1 MTSVVGFTIMEIET
15 VSREESM
22 KVQDNMEKQ
31 NIVSEDA
38 PSLFL
43 KTGLQFL
50 AGVYVFLILCV
61 MPLYFTDGYAYIG
74 RDKYAFFYQVTTTM
88 GVLFGGL
95 LIALWGWKLL
105 RRNRKKNHAGEVMFA
120 MNKASAETESAKAWG
135 ESAETES
142 AKALNL
148 TDKFALG
155 YAVAVLLSYF
165 FSPYR
170 EGGVYADAWYGTQGW
185 FMGAFSQLLFV
196 GIYFAV
202 SRFWK
207 VSKWQLVMILP
218 VTFGVFV
225 LGICNRFS
233 LYPIPMKGAN
243 PEFLSTV
250 GNINWYCSYLVLVLF
265 AGMFYYC
272 AGEEKR
278 KPVKVVMAVWL
289 AAGFGA
295 LLTQGSL
302 SGLFT
307 LGVMLLVMYMC
318 SVHSVQRAEA
328 FAKCLICLGGAATV
342 VYILRLLFAA
352 CYNYPDTMTDL
363 VTNAPL
369 ALFALGF
376 GVYAWY
382 LLRKR
387 LSKNTACEKSL
398 VTIGYAVCGIA
409 GLAVLVYLVL
419 ATVNTLRPGS
429 LGALSEVSLF
439 TFDGAWGSNR
449 GICWTVGWNCFWEQD
464 LWGKMVGIGPDTM
477 VEYVRAGLAPDLLA
491 AVQDYF
497 GNFRL
502 TNAHNEWLTILVNEG
517 ILGLAMYGGLLVS
530 AIVRMIKAKQSGMVR
545 NVGERTET
553 ENADATESGRRTAG
567 KTNLTNLVL
576 AGACGMA
583 VLAYVINSMFGFQ
596 QVMGTGTLFVLLG
609 MGEACLRAE

>member
-1 MTSVVGFTIMEIET
+1 
-15 VSREESM
+15 
-22 KVQDNMEKQ
+22 
-31 NIVSEDA
+31 
-38 PSLFL
+38 
-43 KTGLQFL
+43 
-50 AGVYVFLILCV
+50 
-61 MPLYFTDGYAYIG
+61 
-74 RDKYAFFYQVTTTM
+74 
-88 GVLFGGL
+88 
-95 LIALWGWKLL
+95 
-105 RRNRKKNHAGEVMFA
+105 
-120 MNKASAETESAKAWG
+120 
-135 ESAETES
+135 
-142 AKALNL
+142 
-148 TDKFALG
+148 
-155 YAVAVLLSYF
+155 
-165 FSPYR
+165 
-170 EGGVYADAWYGTQGW
+170 
-185 FMGAFSQLLFV
+185 
-196 GIYFAV
+196 
-202 SRFWK
+202 
-207 VSKWQLVMILP
+207 
-218 VTFGVFV
+218 
-225 LGICNRFS
+225 
-233 LYPIPMKGAN
+233 
-243 PEFLSTV
+243 
-250 GNINWYCSYLVLVLF
+250 
-265 AGMFYYC
+265 
-272 AGEEKR
+272 
-278 KPVKVVMAVWL
+278 
-289 AAGFGA
+289 
-295 LLTQGSL
+295 
-302 SGLFT
+302 
-307 LGVMLLVMYMC
+307 
-318 SVHSVQRAEA
+318 
-328 FAKCLICLGGAATV
+328 
-342 VYILRLLFAA
+342 
-352 CYNYPDTMTDL
+352 MTDL

-449 GICWTVGWNCFWEQD
+449 GISWAVGWECFKEQD

-491 AVQDYF
+491 AVQEFF

-517 ILGLAMYGGLLVS
+517 IFGLAMYMGLLVS
-530 AIVRMIKAKQSGMVR
+530 AVVRMIKAEAKQSRMVKI
-545 NVGERTET
+545 VLKKTET

>member
-1 MTSVVGFTIMEIET
+1 MCAFGGKDLTSVVRFTIMEIEI

-38 PSLFL
+38 PGLFI

-50 AGVYVFLILCV
+50 TGVYVFLILCV
-61 MPLYFTDGYAYIG
+61 MPLYFTDGYAHIG
-74 RDKYAFFYQVTTTM
+74 RDKYAFFYQVTTTI

-105 RRNRKKNHAGEVMFA
+105 RRNREKNHACEGMCSV
-120 MNKASAETESAKAWG
+120 NKESAESESAKAMG
-135 ESAETES
+135 ESMESET
-142 AKALNL
+142 AKVLNL

-170 EGGVYADAWYGTQGW
+170 ESGAFADAWYGTQGW

-196 GIYFAV
+196 GIYFVV

-207 VSKWQLVMILP
+207 VNMWQLAMILP

-243 PEFLSTV
+243 PEFLSTI

-265 AGMFYYC
+265 AGMFYYY

-278 KPVKVVMAVWL
+278 KPMKVVMTIWL
-289 AAGFGA
+289 ATGFGA

-307 LGVMLLVMYMC
+307 LGVMLLIMYMC
-318 SVHSVQRAEA
+318 SVHSMQRTEV
-328 FAKCLICLGGAATV
+328 FTKCLICFGGAATV
-342 VYILRLLFAA
+342 VYILRLVLGAR
-352 CYNYPDTMTDL
+352 YNYPDTVTDL
-363 VTNAPL
+363 MTNAPL

-429 LGALSEVSLF
+429 LGALSEASLF

-449 GICWTVGWNCFWEQD
+449 GICWTVGWNCFWEQN

-477 VEYVRAGLAPDLLA
+477 VEYISEGLAPNLA
-491 AVQDYF
+491 ATVQEFF

-517 ILGLAMYGGLLVS
+517 IFGLAMYMGLLVS
-530 AIVRMIKAKQSGMVR
+530 AVVRMIKAEAKQSRMVKI
-545 NVGERTET
+545 VVKKSET
-553 ENADATESGRRTAG
+553 ENAGRADSG
-567 KTNLTNLVL
+567 NLVL

-596 QVMGTGTLFVLLG
+596 QIMGTGTLFVILG
-609 MGEACLRAE
+609 IGEACLRTE